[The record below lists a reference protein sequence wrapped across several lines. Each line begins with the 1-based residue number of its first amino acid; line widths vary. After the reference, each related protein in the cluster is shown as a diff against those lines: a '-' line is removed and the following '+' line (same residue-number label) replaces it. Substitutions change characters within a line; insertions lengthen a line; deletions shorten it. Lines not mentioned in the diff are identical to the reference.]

1 MKSDLMMAASLTE
14 LTVGRVITHTARNQ
28 PAKLALYDGS
38 RRVTYGE
45 LDAAVDRL
53 ASSLVSAG
61 IAKGDVVSAYLPNC
75 IDYVLVV
82 LAVARAGA
90 IFSPINPRF
99 KAYEIS
105 RLIKK
110 AAPRIIFTIRESTET
125 IAQAIELAGAS
136 GMLVVTVDGN
146 GAARDTAWTL
156 DRLLELPPQSL
167 PVVEDHDYF
176 SLMFTSGTTGEPKG
190 ALATHRARS
199 LWVLNAAIQ
208 YGLNEDDVY
217 LGTMPQ
223 VHSAGLTFTLIHL
236 YIGATVRILD
246 HFDPEAFLE
255 IVEREKVTSSL
266 TVPTMLT
273 MILEARQDSAR
284 RHDLSSLKRLVTC
297 GSPLPLSVKKRV
309 LEAISDQLYDYYG
322 STESNSMSVLK
333 PRDQLRKP
341 NSVGQAFTNVDLMI
355 AGPDGIPL
363 PAGETGEIW
372 CANPSR
378 MTCYLNSPQE
388 TEAAFT
394 GLWFHTGDLGYLD
407 SEGYLYI
414 VGRSKEL
421 IVSGGVNVY
430 PAEIEQVI
438 LQHPAVLDCAVVGV
452 PDEKWGQAIKA
463 FVKFRRDQ
471 SIDLA
476 QLQQYCKNYLADY
489 KKPRH
494 LQVVDEIPKN
504 TGGKTVKHA
513 LAAVTPDTREKEQQS

>member
-1 MKSDLMMAASLTE
+1 MTSDMTAVTALTE

-28 PAKLALYDGS
+28 PTKLALYDGS

-45 LDAAVDRL
+45 LDAGVDCL
-53 ASSLVSAG
+53 ASSLVAAG
-61 IAKGDVVSAYLPNC
+61 VAKGDVVSAYLPNC
-75 IDYVLVV
+75 IDYVQVV

-90 IFSPINPRF
+90 VFSPINPRF

-105 RLIKK
+105 RLISK
-110 AAPRIIFTIRESTET
+110 AAPRIIFTIRASTET
-125 IAQAIELAGAS
+125 IVKARELAGAS
-136 GMLVVTVDGN
+136 GTLIVTVDGG
-146 GAARDTAWTL
+146 GAQDPAWTM
-156 DRLLELPPQSL
+156 DRLLKLPPQSL
-167 PVVEDHDYF
+167 PVVEDRDYF

-236 YIGATVRILD
+236 YIGATVRILE
-246 HFDPEAFLE
+246 HFDPKVFLE
-255 IVEREKVTSSL
+255 IVEQEKITSSL

-273 MILEARQDSAR
+273 MILEARQDSVR
-284 RHDLSSLKRLVTC
+284 RHDLGSLKRLVTC
-297 GSPLPLSVKKRV
+297 GSPLPLTVKKKV
-309 LEAISDQLYDYYG
+309 LETISDQLYDYYG

-341 NSVGQAFTNVDLMI
+341 NSVGQAFTNVELMI
-355 AGPDGIPL
+355 AGPDGKSA

-372 CANPSR
+372 CSNPSC
-378 MTCYLNSPQE
+378 MTCYLDDPQE
-388 TEAAFT
+388 TAAAFT
-394 GLWFHTGDLGYLD
+394 GRWFHTGDLGYLD

-414 VGRSKEL
+414 VGRSKDL

-430 PAEIEQVI
+430 PAEVEQVI

-452 PDEKWGQAIKA
+452 PDEKWGQAIKV
-463 FVKFRRDQ
+463 FIKLRRDQ
-471 SIDLA
+471 SIDLP
-476 QLQQYCKNYLADY
+476 QLQDHCKNYLADY

-494 LQVVDEIPKN
+494 LQVVDDIPKN
-504 TGGKTVKHA
+504 AGGKTVKHA
-513 LAAVTPDTREKEQQS
+513 LTAITPDTREKEQQ